1 MPDLG
6 STQLTMLWASLVL
19 GFVYLL
25 AATVMSVG
33 QRGMPWALGPRDDA
47 PPPINVTG
55 ARLDRAWKNYLETFP
70 LFAAAEMLEASA
82 GHGSGLAPLGAQ
94 LYFWGRVAFLPLY
107 ALGWPVVRTA
117 AWTVALAGIALLLI
131 AVLPGV

>member
-70 LFAAAEMLEASA
+70 LFAAAVLLEASA
-82 GHGSGLAPLGAQ
+82 GHGSSLAPLGAQ

-117 AWTVALAGIALLLI
+117 AWTVALAGIALLLV
-131 AVLPGV
+131 AVLPSV

>member
-70 LFAAAEMLEASA
+70 LFAAAVLLEASA

-117 AWTVALAGIALLLI
+117 AWTVALAGIALLLV
-131 AVLPGV
+131 AVLPSV

>member
-70 LFAAAEMLEASA
+70 LFAAAVLLEASA

>member
-6 STQLTMLWASLVL
+6 STQLAMLWASLVL
-19 GFVYLL
+19 AFVYLL
-25 AATVMSVG
+25 AAAATSVG
-33 QRGMPWALGPRDDA
+33 QRGLSWALGPRDEA

-55 ARLDRAWKNYLETFP
+55 ARFDRAWKNYLETFP
-70 LFAAAEMLEASA
+70 LFAAAVLLEASS

-107 ALGWPVVRTA
+107 AIGWPVVRTL
-117 AWTVALAGIALLLI
+117 AWTVSLIGIALLLV
-131 AVLPGV
+131 AVLPGM